1 MAFFARK
8 TRSRRHRVFWF
19 VLGTPLVLVALLVGG
34 YFLFWD
40 WNYLRGYASER
51 ASGAAGRKIE
61 IANIDV
67 DLGWV
72 TRIRLDG
79 LNIANAPW
87 AKAEALTKLEQA
99 EVSIRLAP
107 LLRGRLELPE
117 VYLRKPEIALEKN
130 AEGKSN
136 WDFSENPAGVAAA
149 ETAAPDKRSEFPVI
163 GTLRIEEGKAR
174 YVDQVQGLEVD
185 LDIST
190 AVGEAGRKDT
200 LRLQGMGQLGG
211 EPFKLDLVG
220 GSILSLREG
229 SEPYPFSINVQAG
242 ETQVA
247 VEGTAQDPIQLSGF
261 DASLKLSGP
270 SLSKLF
276 PVLGVAL
283 PPTPPY
289 SIEGRLTRQ
298 ETLWSFTDFAGKVGG
313 SDLKGALQF
322 RTGDDQARPRLTGR
336 VVSSNLNF
344 KDLGGLIGAGDD
356 EKKDPNRVLPD
367 APIDL
372 ERLRAMDADVRFDAA
387 RIVGPAIPIEKLS
400 THVVLQ
406 NGIAT
411 LKPLKFTLAF
421 GDIDGMLRLD
431 GSREIPVVEIDTDLR
446 RISLGEL
453 LPKNI
458 GKESAG
464 LLAGKVQLKGTGRS
478 TAEVLG
484 SADGHVSLFMAGG
497 QLNLVI
503 AELAGLDVAEAVTL
517 LVGGK
522 EKVHPIRCFVTDFD
536 AKQGVLIPNAIVLDT
551 TDTNITGE
559 GSVSLKD
566 EGLDLVIR
574 PQPKDFSPLTLRAPI
589 LVRGSFAK
597 PRVLP
602 DPGTLAARVG
612 AAAALGVVLTPL
624 AALLPLIEAGL
635 GKDSDCHGLV
645 AQAAQSR

>member
-1 MAFFARK
+1 MTPSLFRK
-8 TRSRRHRVFWF
+8 TRSRHRVLWF
-19 VLGTPLVLVALLVGG
+19 VLGAPLVLVGLLAGA
-34 YFLFWD
+34 YFLLWD

-72 TRIRLDG
+72 THIRLEG
-79 LNIANAPW
+79 LTIANAPW
-87 AKAEALTKLEQA
+87 AKAEALSKLEQA
-99 EVSIRLAP
+99 DVSIQLMP
-107 LLRGRLELPE
+107 LLRGRLVLPE
-117 VYLRKPEIALEKN
+117 VYLRRPEIALEKN
-130 AEGKSN
+130 ADGKSN

-149 ETAAPDKRSEFPVI
+149 ETAAPDERSEFPII
-163 GTLRIEEGKAR
+163 GTLRIDEGKVR
-174 YVDQVQGLEVD
+174 YVDQVQGLDVD

-200 LRLQGMGQLGG
+200 LRLQGVGQLAN

-229 SEPYPFSINVQAG
+229 SEPYPFSITVQAG
-242 ETQVA
+242 QTRVA

-283 PPTPPY
+283 PPTPRY

-298 ETLWSFTDFAGKVGG
+298 ETLWSFTDFAGQVGN
-313 SDLKGALQF
+313 SDLKGSLQF
-322 RTGDDQARPRLTGR
+322 RTGDDKIRPRLTGR
-336 VVSSNLNF
+336 MVSTNLNF
-344 KDLGGLIGAGDD
+344 KDLGGLVGADS
-356 EKKDPNRVLPD
+356 EQKKDTGRVLPD

-372 ERLRAMDADVRFDAA
+372 ERLRAMDADVRFEAA
-387 RIVGPAIPIEKLS
+387 RIVGPAVPINKLS

-406 NGIAT
+406 NGVAT

-421 GDIDGMLRLD
+421 GEIEGMLRLD
-431 GSREIPVVEIDTDLR
+431 GSRQVPVVETDVDLR

-453 LPKNI
+453 LPKSI

-464 LLAGKVQLKGTGRS
+464 LLAGQVRLKGAGRS

-484 SADGHVSLFMAGG
+484 NADGRISLFMAGG

-503 AELAGLDVAEAVTL
+503 AELAGLDVAEAVAL
-517 LVGGK
+517 LIGNK
-522 EKVHPIRCFVTDFD
+522 EKVHPIRCFVTDFEV
-536 AKQGVLIPNAIVLDT
+536 KQGVLIPNAIVLDT
-551 TDTNITGE
+551 TDTNITGD
-559 GSVSLKD
+559 GSISLKD

-589 LVRGSFAK
+589 LIRGSFAK

-602 DPGTLAARVG
+602 DPATLAARIG
-612 AAAALGVVLTPL
+612 ASVALGVVLTPL

-635 GKDSDCHGLV
+635 GKDSDCYGLIT
-645 AQAAQSR
+645 QAAQAR